1 MANKENCI
9 WGEEFDVTVSVV
21 ILVFSVD
28 LAVVVVEDEDD
39 DVVSVVVEVGSCWS
53 DCWCSCW
60 CRCEL
65 TKKYI

>member
-1 MANKENCI
+1 MANKGNRI
-9 WGEEFDVTVSVV
+9 LGEEFDVTVSVV

-53 DCWCSCW
+53 HCW
-60 CRCEL
+60 
-65 TKKYI
+65 